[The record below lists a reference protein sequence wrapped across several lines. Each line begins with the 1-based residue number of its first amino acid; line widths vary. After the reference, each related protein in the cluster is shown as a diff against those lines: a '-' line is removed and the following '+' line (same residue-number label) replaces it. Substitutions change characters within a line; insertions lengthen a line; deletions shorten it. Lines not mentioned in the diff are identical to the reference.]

1 MQTPTS
7 SSQSSEQPSGV
18 VLQEIQYA
26 AAQPTVP
33 PPQAPANAAEPLY
46 LYVDTPQEETDLLG
60 AAPFQR
66 SDAQPA
72 LASQGSSSGAPSS
85 PAPGPSATRRKG
97 RPLLLF
103 SLVLLVALIVGSS
116 VALLGALAQKTP
128 TPALSTRPESGMPA
142 QPTPPRT
149 KSPAAHNAMPP
160 TQPAPGKATPAP
172 VAAAGAGG
180 VAIPDWV
187 PRTLPASWLASGLTL
202 TDAIYALRTAT
213 TFTDREMALDYRT
226 AGTPQHPS
234 GSFTAATFLLTPAAQ
249 ARFLQHDRRSID
261 HALFQ
266 QVHEQ
271 HISQAAVDELPRLLA
286 FRVIRGLRFAWVD
299 VAFRLWRAQTDPMT
313 GAQTAGEE
321 IDPATGQARVH
332 HLVVLLIYVP
342 PQEQGAEAPMGGTG
356 WLVSNYALD
365 QAGVP
370 PVLMPA

>member
-1 MQTPTS
+1 MQVPTS

-18 VLQEIQYA
+18 VPQEFQYA

-33 PPQAPANAAEPLY
+33 PPQAPSDAAEPLY
-46 LYVDTPQEETDLLG
+46 LYVDAPQEGTDLLG

-72 LASQGSSSGAPSS
+72 LTPQGSSSGAPCS
-85 PAPGPSATRRKG
+85 PAPGASATGRKG
-97 RPLLLF
+97 GPLLLF

-142 QPTPPRT
+142 QPAPTRT
-149 KSPAAHNAMPP
+149 KSPVAHNAMPP
-160 TQPAPGKATPAP
+160 TQPVPGKATPAP
-172 VAAAGAGG
+172 VAAAGG

-187 PRTLPASWLASGLTL
+187 PRTLPASWMASGLTL
-202 TDAIYALRTAT
+202 TDTVYALRTAT

-261 HALFQ
+261 HLLFQ

-271 HISQAAVDELPRLLA
+271 HISQAAVDELSRLLA

-321 IDPATGQARVH
+321 MDPATGQARVH

-342 PQEQGAEAPMGGTG
+342 PQQQGPNAPMGGTG
-356 WLVSNYALD
+356 WLVSDYALD
-365 QAGVP
+365 QAGLP